1 MLRVPLLKS
10 NSNTKVS
17 NHAKLSPINCSHQ
30 MQTHNNQFYNNY
42 NILRYM
48 MKIMLCFQQL
58 YIYIFHKIKM
68 KISSNQFNLNTNIS
82 SFMHT
87 HILYS
92 HHCMHTQ
99 KIHHHLQPI
108 QKHNCSSNLRL

>member
-1 MLRVPLLKS
+1 MFYATSSITKS

-58 YIYIFHKIKM
+58 YIYIY
-68 KISSNQFNLNTNIS
+68 ISQNKNENI
-82 SFMHT
+82 
-87 HILYS
+87 
-92 HHCMHTQ
+92 
-99 KIHHHLQPI
+99 
-108 QKHNCSSNLRL
+108 